1 MMAGI
6 TPEVSLAGSI
16 TPEVSIGGKVTVP
29 EIVYLQGLQGEKGEP
44 GPKGDTGP
52 QGERGEKGDAFTYA
66 DFTEEQLAALK
77 GPKGDTG
84 AKGDKGDRGP
94 QGEQGNPG
102 ESGAPGADGHTPV
115 ITAEKTGKVTTI
127 KADGVTVATVS
138 DGVVATVNSKAPDAS
153 GNVSLTGGDIPMSAS
168 DDTTVPEAIAA
179 KQTATNGLTA
189 EAALAEGDYFPFYD
203 ASAAA
208 NRKTPWSNILSKI
221 GSHIRSAFA
230 STPLAVNSGGT
241 GATDAATARA
251 NLGVELGNIVANNA
265 GAHNAVYGGRSLGS
279 SVTAAQWA
287 AIQVGTFDDLFI
299 GDYWTINDV
308 NWRIAAFD
316 YYYNTGDVACTTHH
330 VVIVPEA
337 SLYETAM
344 NSSQSTAGGYVASTM
359 YTSGLAAALA
369 TVKSAFGDDHI
380 LTHRQIFCNAV
391 TNGIPSGYGFYDNQI
406 ALMTEQ
412 NVFGGKFYGAA
423 KTSTQTP
430 SLMTLDN
437 AQYPLFAHN
446 HALINVPDKWVGL
459 RDVVSATS
467 YARVT
472 SRGSPDYTAN
482 ITNPIAVRPAFSIK
496 A

>member
-1 MMAGI
+1 MQYLGKISDAKDLVTKEYVDAI
-6 TPEVSLAGSI
+6 IFADNAGSHNAI
-16 TPEVSIGGKVTVP
+16 YRGK
-29 EIVYLQGLQGEKGEP
+29 
-44 GPKGDTGP
+44 
-52 QGERGEKGDAFTYA
+52 
-66 DFTEEQLAALK
+66 
-77 GPKGDTG
+77 
-84 AKGDKGDRGP
+84 
-94 QGEQGNPG
+94 
-102 ESGAPGADGHTPV
+102 
-115 ITAEKTGKVTTI
+115 
-127 KADGVTVATVS
+127 
-138 DGVVATVNSKAPDAS
+138 
-153 GNVSLTGGDIPMSAS
+153 
-168 DDTTVPEAIAA
+168 
-179 KQTATNGLTA
+179 
-189 EAALAEGDYFPFYD
+189 
-203 ASAAA
+203 
-208 NRKTPWSNILSKI
+208 
-221 GSHIRSAFA
+221 
-230 STPLAVNSGGT
+230 
-241 GATDAATARA
+241 
-251 NLGVELGNIVANNA
+251 NLGSV
-265 GAHNAVYGGRSLGS
+265 
-279 SVTAAQWA
+279 VTAAQWT
-287 AIQVGTFDDLFI
+287 AIGAGTFEDLFI
-299 GDYWTINDV
+299 GDYWMINDV

-316 YYYNTGDVACTTHH
+316 YYYNTGDVLCTTHH

-369 TVKSAFGDDHI
+369 TVKSAFGDGHI

-391 TNGIPSGYGFYDNQI
+391 TNGIPSGYSFYDNQI

-472 SRGSPDYTAN
+472 SRGSPDYTSN
-482 ITNPIAVRPAFSIK
+482 IANPIAVRPAFSIC

>member
-1 MMAGI
+1 MQYLGKISDAKDLVTKEYVDAI
-6 TPEVSLAGSI
+6 IFADNAGSHNAI
-16 TPEVSIGGKVTVP
+16 YRGK
-29 EIVYLQGLQGEKGEP
+29 
-44 GPKGDTGP
+44 
-52 QGERGEKGDAFTYA
+52 
-66 DFTEEQLAALK
+66 
-77 GPKGDTG
+77 
-84 AKGDKGDRGP
+84 
-94 QGEQGNPG
+94 
-102 ESGAPGADGHTPV
+102 
-115 ITAEKTGKVTTI
+115 
-127 KADGVTVATVS
+127 
-138 DGVVATVNSKAPDAS
+138 
-153 GNVSLTGGDIPMSAS
+153 
-168 DDTTVPEAIAA
+168 
-179 KQTATNGLTA
+179 
-189 EAALAEGDYFPFYD
+189 
-203 ASAAA
+203 
-208 NRKTPWSNILSKI
+208 
-221 GSHIRSAFA
+221 
-230 STPLAVNSGGT
+230 
-241 GATDAATARA
+241 
-251 NLGVELGNIVANNA
+251 NLGSV
-265 GAHNAVYGGRSLGS
+265 
-279 SVTAAQWA
+279 VTAAQWT
-287 AIQVGTFDDLFI
+287 AIGAGTFEDLFI
-299 GDYWTINDV
+299 GDYWMINDV

-316 YYYNTGDVACTTHH
+316 YYYNTGDVLCTTHH

-391 TNGIPSGYGFYDNQI
+391 TNGIPTAYGFYDNQI

-472 SRGSPDYTAN
+472 SRGSPDYTSN
-482 ITNPIAVRPAFSIK
+482 IANPIAVRPAFSIC